1 MKFISFQLLVTLSN
15 IKVDY
20 QWVLNEINC
29 YQVIIAAH
37 FLTVYMLQAAAKV

>member
-1 MKFISFQLLVTLSN
+1 MKFISFQLLVTLGN